1 MKLGPF
7 GAQWRVADMDEESK
21 KTILV
26 VEDDEHVLSAIIKHL
41 EYEGYRVVSATDGLI
56 GKKLLRTEHYDLV
69 VTDMVI
75 PYVSGVEI
83 IRILKAT
90 APDIPIIAIT
100 GFGKEPEQAAIEK
113 NADMVMIKPVRM
125 SALKEAIETLLG

>member
-1 MKLGPF
+1 
-7 GAQWRVADMDEESK
+7 MDEESK

-26 VEDDEHVLSAIIKHL
+26 VEDDEQVLSMIIKHL
-41 EYEGYRVVSATDGLI
+41 EHEGYRVVSATDGLI
-56 GKKLLRTEHYDLV
+56 GKKLLRTEQYDLV

-83 IRILKAT
+83 IKTLKAT
-90 APDIPIIAIT
+90 APDIPVIAIT

-113 NADMVMIKPVRM
+113 NADVVMIKPVRM
-125 SALKEAIETLLG
+125 SVLKEAIEALLG